1 MQGTPDISQLRHL
14 LFGKDYDA
22 LLALKAQFENSAT
35 YSASVASVIA
45 EALQYREAHD
55 GGVSSVLAP
64 TVERAM
70 SHAISSDPKR
80 FADVLYPVMGPTIRK
95 SIQQALNE
103 ALENFNR
110 LLEQSLSIRSWRWRL
125 DAWRTGQSY
134 AQIAM
139 LRTLVYQVE
148 QVFLIHRDTGL
159 LLQHVVSE
167 NISSKDPEI
176 ISGMLTAIQDFIKD
190 SFDSASDDTLDTL
203 RLGELTVLVEHGP
216 HAVLAVVIR
225 GTVPAELRAMLAE
238 TVETIHRQYHQQ
250 LQTYQGD
257 ASIFDSLEPLLRDC
271 LIKKQQQREK
281 RPPWLA
287 YLLLATIAG
296 ALGWWLYQYQQAQA
310 ALAHQQVLAEQ
321 AHQAAVQALHEQL
334 AQQQSQHATL
344 QASLQSLLDQQTQQ
358 QQRSAQQIAADTA
371 ALTKLTQQI
380 ETASYPF
387 EKATADIDPRHPAII
402 ALSEH
407 IGELLQTAQRL
418 DKTAQ
423 VMIIGNVDDSGNA
436 PLNRQLAQQ
445 RAENLRTVLITS
457 GVPAFVLV
465 AYGAQHP
472 GLPSNLQKN
481 ERSAHYRVSLY

>member
-1 MQGTPDISQLRHL
+1 MQGTPDISQLRNL

-45 EALQYREAHD
+45 EALQHREAHD

-80 FADVLYPVMGPTIRK
+80 FADVLYPVMGPAIRK

-110 LLEQSLSIRSWRWRL
+110 LLEQSLSASSWRWRF

-148 QVFLIHRDTGL
+148 QVFLIHGDTGL

-167 NISSKDPEI
+167 NVTSKDPEI

-190 SFDSASDDTLDTL
+190 SFAVAGEDTLDTL

-238 TVETIHRQYHQQ
+238 TVETIHRQYHEQ

-257 ASIFDSLEPLLRDC
+257 TSAFSDSEPLLRDC
-271 LIKKQQQREK
+271 LVKKQQQREK

-296 ALGWWLYQYQQAQA
+296 TLGWWIYQYQQARTT
-310 ALAHQQVLAEQ
+310 LVHQHRQAEQ
-321 AHQAAVQALHEQL
+321 TQQADVEALHAQL

-344 QASLQSLLDQQTQQ
+344 QASIQTLLDQQTQQ

-371 ALTKLTQQI
+371 ALTTLTQQI
-380 ETASYPF
+380 ETANYPF
-387 EKATADIDPRHPAII
+387 EKATADVDPQHPAII
-402 ALSEH
+402 ALGKH

-418 DKTAQ
+418 DKTPQ

-445 RAENLRTVLITS
+445 RADNLRTVLITS

>member
-1 MQGTPDISQLRHL
+1 MQGTPDISQLRQL

-22 LLALKAQFENSAT
+22 LLALKAQFENSER
-35 YSASVASVIA
+35 YSASVASIIA
-45 EALQYREAHD
+45 EALQHREAHD
-55 GGVSSVLAP
+55 GGVSTALAP

-80 FADVLYPVMGPTIRK
+80 FADVLYPVMGPAIRK

-103 ALENFNR
+103 ALEDFNR
-110 LLEQSLSIRSWRWRL
+110 LLEQSLSVRSWRWRL

-148 QVFLIHRDTGL
+148 QVFLIHHDTGL

-167 NISSKDPEI
+167 NVTSKDPEI

-190 SFDSASDDTLDTL
+190 SFAVAGEDKLDTL
-203 RLGELTVLVEHGP
+203 RLGELTVLIEHSP

-225 GTVPAELRAMLAE
+225 GTVPAELRTLLAE
-238 TVETIHRQYHQQ
+238 TVETIHQQYRQP
-250 LQTYQGD
+250 LQDYQGD
-257 ASIFDSLEPLLRDC
+257 ASAFTDTEPLLHHC
-271 LIKKQQQREK
+271 LIKKQKQREK

-296 ALGWWLYQYQQAQA
+296 ALGWWVYQYQQAQV
-310 ALAHQQVLAEQ
+310 ALAQQQALEEQ
-321 AHQAAVQALHEQL
+321 AQQATLQTLREQL
-334 AQQQSQHATL
+334 AQQQTQYATV
-344 QASLQSLLDQQTQQ
+344 QTSLQTLLEQQTQQ

-371 ALTKLTQQI
+371 TLSTLTRQI

-387 EKATADIDPRHPAII
+387 EKATAEVTPQHPALI
-402 ALSEH
+402 ALGKH
-407 IGELLQTAQRL
+407 LGELLQTAQRMG
-418 DKTAQ
+418 KTPQ
-423 VMIIGNVDDSGNA
+423 VMIVGNVDGSGNDT
-436 PLNRQLAQQ
+436 LNRQLAQQ
-445 RAENLRTVLITS
+445 RADNLRTALITS
-457 GVPAFVLV
+457 GVPAFMLV

-472 GLPSNLQKN
+472 GLPSDLQKN

>member
-45 EALQYREAHD
+45 EALQHREAHD

-70 SHAISSDPKR
+70 SHAISNDPKR
-80 FADVLYPVMGPTIRK
+80 FADVLYPVMGPAIRK

-103 ALENFNR
+103 ALENFNQ
-110 LLEQSLSIRSWRWRL
+110 LLEQSLSVRSWRWRF

-134 AQIAM
+134 AQIAL

-159 LLQHVVSE
+159 LLQHVFSE
-167 NISSKDPEI
+167 NVASKDPEI

-190 SFDSASDDTLDTL
+190 SFATTGDDMLDTL

-216 HAVLAVVIR
+216 LAVLAVVVR

-238 TVETIHRQYHQQ
+238 TVENIHQQYHQQ
-250 LQTYQGD
+250 LQAYQGD
-257 ASIFDSLEPLLRDC
+257 TSTFNSLEPLLRDC
-271 LIKKQQQREK
+271 LIKKQKQREK

-296 ALGWWLYQYQQAQA
+296 ALGWWIYQYQQAQA
-310 ALAHQQVLAEQ
+310 AFVHQRLQAEHAQ
-321 AHQAAVQALHEQL
+321 QIALQTLGEQL
-334 AQQQSQHATL
+334 TQQQSQHTKL
-344 QASLQSLLDQQTQQ
+344 QASLQTLLDQQTQQ
-358 QQRSAQQIAADTA
+358 QQRSAQQLTADTA
-371 ALTKLTQQI
+371 ALTTLTQQI
-380 ETASYPF
+380 EAANYPF
-387 EKATADIDPRHPAII
+387 EKAKADVNPQHPALI
-402 ALSEH
+402 ALGKH
-407 IGELLQTAQRL
+407 ISELLQTAQRL
-418 DKTAQ
+418 DKTPQ
-423 VMIIGNVDDSGNA
+423 IMIVGNADDSGNDTF
-436 PLNRQLAQQ
+436 NRELAQQ
-445 RAENLRTVLITS
+445 RADNLRTALITS

-465 AYGAQHP
+465 AYGAQYP
-472 GLPSNLQKN
+472 GLPSHLQKN
-481 ERSAHYRVSLY
+481 ERSTHYRVSLY

>member
-1 MQGTPDISQLRHL
+1 MQGTPDIAQLRHL

-22 LLALKAQFENSAT
+22 LLALKAQFESSERYT
-35 YSASVASVIA
+35 TSVASIIA
-45 EALQYREAHD
+45 EAIQQRESRD
-55 GGVSSVLAP
+55 GSISAALAP
-64 TVERAM
+64 TVEQALT
-70 SHAISSDPKR
+70 HAISRDPKR
-80 FADVLYPVMGPTIRK
+80 FADVLYPVMGPAIRK

-110 LLEQSLSIRSWRWRL
+110 LLEQSLSVNSWRWRF

-134 AQIAM
+134 AHIAM

-167 NISSKDPEI
+167 NVTSKDPEI

-190 SFDSASDDTLDTL
+190 SFAIAGDDMLDTL
-203 RLGELTVLVEHGP
+203 RLGDLTVLVEHGP
-216 HAVLAVVIR
+216 LAVLAVVIR
-225 GTVPAELRAMLAE
+225 GTVPAELRVMLAE
-238 TVETIHRQYHQQ
+238 TVENIHQQYRQQ
-250 LQTYQGD
+250 LQHYQGD
-257 ASIFDSLEPLLRDC
+257 ASVFTSIEPLLRDC
-271 LIKKQQQREK
+271 LIRKQQHREK

-287 YLLLATIAG
+287 YVLLATIAG
-296 ALGWWLYQYQQAQA
+296 ALGWWVYQYQQAKA
-310 ALAHQQVLAEQ
+310 AQAHQQVLAEQ
-321 AHQAAVQALHEQL
+321 AQQAAVQALHAQL

-344 QASLQSLLDQQTQQ
+344 QATLQTLLDQQTQQ

-371 ALTKLTQQI
+371 ALATLTQQI

-387 EKATADIDPRHPAII
+387 ATATADVDPQHPAII
-402 ALSEH
+402 ALGQH

-418 DKTAQ
+418 DKTTQ
-423 VMIIGNVDDSGNA
+423 IMLVGNADDSGNHMF
-436 PLNRQLAQQ
+436 NRQLAQQ
-445 RAENLRTVLITS
+445 RADNLRTALITS

-472 GLPSNLQKN
+472 GLPNHLQKN
-481 ERSAHYRVSLY
+481 ERSTHYRVSFY